1 MFVTGVA
8 RNIPRILVEIQ
19 SLCITNLVMKA
30 RYGMVRSY
38 SSLCARSAPISL
50 QEYSERCLHTI
61 PLKILSVN
69 DPKGC

>member
-1 MFVTGVA
+1 MYHEFGYESPTWDGA
-8 RNIPRILVEIQ
+8 KLQ
-19 SLCITNLVMKA
+19 FSLC
-30 RYGMVRSY
+30 
-38 SSLCARSAPISL
+38 